1 MFYVMKEEEIQLKT
15 DLMAL
20 LNSTDIITR
29 LFPSTAIIT
38 RTETEITFIRVLK
51 LELHDYE

>member
-1 MFYVMKEEEIQLKT
+1 MFYVMKEKETELKT